1 MASKN
6 QRQHFLLV
14 AVVVAGAVLA
24 FCTLCSSAKG
34 SLYSTCLSIS
44 VRSTFSVF
52 LSLFFRSHSLTL
64 PLYRYLFS
72 FASCAFV
79 CAIANISTNDK
90 YVLKCERKIGYRSD
104 MPLHFFSF
112 RSSFHV
118 IVCVCERA
126 FDTKPNR
133 IERHFIIWHYNS
145 FFLSYS
151 LVALLRFVSSSLFL
165 ERWVRCMCARVCI
178 CFYFLEPCFFLPL
191 PFAIALS
198 VSVYSSLFE
207 IHISFTLH

>member
-118 IVCVCERA
+118 IVCVWARLRHKTKSNRKAFYYLALQFVFSLLFFGCALALRVIESFSRA
-126 FDTKPNR
+126 LSALYVCPCVYLFLFPRTM
-133 IERHFIIWHYNS
+133 
-145 FFLSYS
+145 FLSATAFCYCS
-151 LVALLRFVSSSLFL
+151 FRFCLFILVRNS
-165 ERWVRCMCARVCI
+165 
-178 CFYFLEPCFFLPL
+178 
-191 PFAIALS
+191 
-198 VSVYSSLFE
+198 
-207 IHISFTLH
+207 H